1 MTATYHHSR
10 GVGTVLIRHDS
21 DAPLGIGRA
30 RGDSARMCVV
40 ALAWRVHPDWPL
52 ILVGNR
58 DEFHDRP
65 SAPLAAWD
73 DGSGIVA
80 GRDLQAGG
88 TWMGLHAPSGRVVV
102 VTNVRGAMPDP
113 AKESRGAL
121 VTDLLRGSGRFAA
134 PAESDLD
141 RFNAFNLVAADG
153 EARLLTN
160 RPAPRIALLDAG
172 VHAIANEPA
181 DRPCPRAERLRA
193 ALAAVV
199 DAGSDPAG
207 LLDTLTATG
216 DPALFLR
223 GDVYGT
229 RASTLIAIDPG
240 GTAHLTENRYGKG
253 GRPAGTTALEIRI
266 G

>member
-1 MTATYHHSR
+1 
-10 GVGTVLIRHDS
+10 
-21 DAPLGIGRA
+21 
-30 RGDSARMCVV
+30 MCVV

-58 DEFHDRP
+58 DEFHERP
-65 SAPLAAWD
+65 SAALAAWD

-88 TWMGLHAPSGRVVV
+88 TWLGAHGPSGRVVV

-121 VTDLLRGSGRFAA
+121 VVDMLRGEGRFAD
-134 PAESDLD
+134 PAAADLD
-141 RFNAFNLVAADG
+141 RFNAFNLFAVDG
-153 EARLLTN
+153 EAHLLTN
-160 RPAPRIALLDAG
+160 RPGARILSLEPG
-172 VHAIANEPA
+172 VHALANEPI

-193 ALAAVV
+193 ALGAVV
-199 DAGSDPAG
+199 DAGIAPDG
-207 LLDTLTATG
+207 LLDTLTATS

-223 GDVYGT
+223 GEVYGT
-229 RASTLIAIDPG
+229 RCSTLIAVAAD
-240 GTAHLTENRYGKG
+240 GTVRVTERRYEAG
-253 GRPAGTTALEIRI
+253 GRPDGTTALDFAI

>member
-1 MTATYHHSR
+1 
-10 GVGTVLIRHDS
+10 
-21 DAPLGIGRA
+21 
-30 RGDSARMCVV
+30 MCVV

-58 DEFHDRP
+58 DEFHERP
-65 SAPLAAWD
+65 SAALAAWD

-80 GRDLQAGG
+80 GRDLLAGG
-88 TWMGLHAPSGRVVV
+88 TWLGAHGPSGRVVV

-121 VTDLLRGSGRFAA
+121 VVDMLRGEGRFAD
-134 PAESDLD
+134 PAAADLD
-141 RFNAFNLVAADG
+141 RFNAFNLFAVDG

-160 RPAPRIALLDAG
+160 RPGARILSLEPG
-172 VHAIANEPA
+172 VHALANEPI

-193 ALAAVV
+193 ALGAVV
-199 DAGSDPAG
+199 DAGIAPDG
-207 LLDTLTATG
+207 LLDTLSATS

-223 GDVYGT
+223 GEVYGT
-229 RASTLIAIDPG
+229 RCSTLIAVAAD
-240 GTAHLTENRYGKG
+240 GTARITERRYEAG
-253 GRPAGTTALEIRI
+253 GRPDGTTAFEFRS

>member
-1 MTATYHHSR
+1 
-10 GVGTVLIRHDS
+10 
-21 DAPLGIGRA
+21 
-30 RGDSARMCVV
+30 MCVV
-40 ALAWRVHPDWPL
+40 ALAWRVHRDWPL

-88 TWMGLHAPSGRVVV
+88 TWMGLHAPSGRAVV

-121 VTDLLRGSGRFAA
+121 VTDLLRGGGRFAA
-134 PAESDLD
+134 PVEADLD
-141 RFNAFNLVAADG
+141 RFNAFNLFAADG
-153 EARLLTN
+153 TARLMTN
-160 RPAPRIALLDAG
+160 RPKPRIASLAPG
-172 VHAIANEPA
+172 VHAIANEPV

-193 ALAAVV
+193 ALEAVV
-199 DAGSDPAG
+199 EAASDPAG
-207 LLDTLTATG
+207 LLDTLAATG
-216 DPALFLR
+216 DPALFLH

-229 RASTLIAIDPG
+229 RASTLIAIDG
-240 GTAHLTENRYGKG
+240 KGTAHMVERRYEKG
-253 GRPAGTTALEIRI
+253 GRPAGTTALQIRI